1 MFMKKINL
9 KTIGVFF
16 FIFFASTSIV
26 QAAMP
31 YYARVYTKITK
42 GEPQFY
48 QILDAHLKY
57 KKLSLHEITKLK
69 KRMKA
74 AAYLPTLYL
83 GYDHSFKEQEGL
95 DINDN
100 ISVSSGGVII
110 GPEDNDYNYDT
121 NSGQT
126 IRLRAVWQLGDILY
140 NRNHL
145 LLEQERRA
153 MIKFQDDH
161 AKDLY
166 KIYEERNLYLMR
178 YLQARS
184 GGQKRSSMYFAKFK
198 VLTEK
203 LDAMTG
209 GVFRERWGRYEK

>member
-1 MFMKKINL
+1 MKIIIL
-9 KTIGVFF
+9 RIMCVLL
-16 FIFFASTSIV
+16 FIIITYSSV
-26 QAAMP
+26 SHAAKP
-31 YYARVYTKITK
+31 YYARLYTKATQ

-48 QILDAHLKY
+48 QVLEAHLKH
-57 KKLSLHEITKLK
+57 KNLSLREIQKLK
-69 KRMKA
+69 KRLRA
-74 AAYLPTLYL
+74 SAYLPTLYL

-100 ISVSSGGVII
+100 ISVSSGGVLI

-121 NSGQT
+121 NFGQT
-126 IRLRAVWQLGDILY
+126 IRVRAVWKLGDILY

-145 LLEQERRA
+145 LLEQERRS

-166 KIYEERNLYLMR
+166 KIYEERHLYLMR
-178 YLQARS
+178 YLQARN
-184 GGQKRSSMYFAKFK
+184 GGQKRSSMYYAKFK
-198 VLTEK
+198 TLTEK

-209 GVFRERWGRYEK
+209 GVFRERWGRGK